1 MIEVRGHDVD
11 CRRQA
16 RALLAGYGGGDTRN
30 SAWAPISF
38 AAPASALPPTPIAA
52 SPAFTG

>member
-1 MIEVRGHDVD
+1 MIEVRGHEVD
-11 CRRQA
+11 CREEA
-16 RALLAGYGGGDTRN
+16 CMLLAGYGGGDARN